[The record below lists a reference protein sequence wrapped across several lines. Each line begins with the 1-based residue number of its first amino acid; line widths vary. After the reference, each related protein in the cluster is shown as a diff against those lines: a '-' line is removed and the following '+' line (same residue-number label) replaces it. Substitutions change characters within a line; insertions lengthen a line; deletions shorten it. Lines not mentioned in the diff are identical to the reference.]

1 MSNDTE
7 VIEQKKTTSRQPR
20 PPRKYNV
27 LILNDD
33 KTPVEFVIAMLMS
46 VFKHNQDRAMALTL
60 EVHNKGS
67 GIAGTYTHEIAEQ
80 KVMDGTNLARQHG
93 FPLVLKAEEQ

>member
-1 MSNDTE
+1 
-7 VIEQKKTTSRQPR
+7 
-20 PPRKYNV
+20 
-27 LILNDD
+27 
-33 KTPVEFVIAMLMS
+33 
-46 VFKHNQDRAMALTL
+46 MALTL

-80 KVMDGTNLARQHG
+80 KVMDGTNLARHNG

>member
-27 LILNDD
+27 VILNDD
-33 KTPVEFVIAMLMS
+33 KTPVEFVIAMLIS
-46 VFKHNQDRAMALTL
+46 VFKHNQERAVALTL
-60 EVHNKGS
+60 EVHNKGA
-67 GIAGTYTHEIAEQ
+67 GVAGTYTHEIAEQ
-80 KVMDGTNLARQHG
+80 KVLDGTNMARHNG
-93 FPLVLKAEEQ
+93 FPLILKTQEQ

>member
-27 LILNDD
+27 VILNDD
-33 KTPVEFVIAMLMS
+33 KTPVEFVIAMLIS
-46 VFKHNQDRAMALTL
+46 VFKHNQERAVALTL
-60 EVHNKGS
+60 EVHNKGA
-67 GIAGTYTHEIAEQ
+67 GVAGTYTHEIAEQ
-80 KVMDGTNLARQHG
+80 KVLDGTNMARHNG
-93 FPLVLKAEEQ
+93 FPLILKTEEQ